1 MVIEEQIK
9 IAKGA
14 VLGLLTRA
22 YQKRYRVGV
31 VIFRDVKA
39 EVILPPTTR
48 ITRARQAL
56 QAVAA
61 GGGTPLASG
70 LQTVLRLVR
79 SERIRHPNDLPQM
92 ILITDGNPS
101 VTLKTGA
108 VISKEVLSIAEF
120 FPAGNI
126 PSIVLS
132 TSDSGTLIREI
143 AGSLKAPLYKLND
156 VIRNNL
162 Y

>member
-39 EVILPPTTR
+39 EVILPPTTS

-79 SERIRHPNDLPQM
+79 SERTRHPNDLPQM

-108 VISKEVLSIAEF
+108 VISKEVLSIAER
-120 FPAGNI
+120 FPAKNI

-156 VIRNNL
+156 VIRNNP

>member
-39 EVILPPTTR
+39 EVILPPTTS

-70 LQTVLRLVR
+70 LQTVLRMVR

-108 VISKEVLSIAEF
+108 VISKEGFINCRTLSGKEHPF
-120 FPAGNI
+120 NCSLNI
-126 PSIVLS
+126 RLRD
-132 TSDSGTLIREI
+132 TYKRDSRQ
-143 AGSLKAPLYKLND
+143 S
-156 VIRNNL
+156 
-162 Y
+162 

>member
-1 MVIEEQIK
+1 
-9 IAKGA
+9 
-14 VLGLLTRA
+14 
-22 YQKRYRVGV
+22 
-31 VIFRDVKA
+31 
-39 EVILPPTTR
+39 
-48 ITRARQAL
+48 
-56 QAVAA
+56 
-61 GGGTPLASG
+61 
-70 LQTVLRLVR
+70 
-79 SERIRHPNDLPQM
+79 M

-108 VISKEVLSIAEF
+108 VISKEVLSIAER
-120 FPAGNI
+120 FPAKNI

-156 VIRNNL
+156 VIRNNP